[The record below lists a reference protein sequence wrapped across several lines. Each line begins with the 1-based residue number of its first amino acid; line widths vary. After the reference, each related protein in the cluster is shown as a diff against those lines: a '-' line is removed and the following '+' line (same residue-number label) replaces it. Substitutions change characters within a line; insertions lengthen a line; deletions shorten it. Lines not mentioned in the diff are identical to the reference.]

1 MADKE
6 VRVKIIADTS
16 DIKKE
21 LSNLEKSLKDLAKVL
36 DNMDNNN
43 LDKTVKSVK
52 ELGDA
57 VEKTTDS
64 TKELDDSLD
73 KIDDGNL
80 DEATESAKKLAD
92 VLKDTSD
99 KASKGAKEISDSF
112 DKTNKTIK
120 DFGDNVSK
128 IDNEGF
134 DKLSKDVKELDD
146 NFDKTN
152 KSAKEFKD
160 TIEKV
165 DSEGLDRLN
174 KDVEEIREDI
184 KLTTDDMKEFNRQLE
199 KTQDTGKENT
209 TIFDRLKT
217 LFSNL
222 SGEATTF
229 GDRMSSSFEKS
240 KANIFEMISAFS
252 DMKTATKLSEKNVID
267 LNTSIE
273 KGEAVVDSLKKKYN
287 GLGEEIKEIEER
299 MEILSK
305 AMEMDRPKEQAEQLE
320 RQYKELEQVLERL
333 KKIYKNTE
341 NAMKG
346 ATSQVEKQKKELE
359 KLSSTTDDT
368 FKGFEKLKKGWKDFG
383 NSINE
388 GDFGGAVNSLKD
400 GLSGLFQ
407 MIPKEGKIAIAIF
420 TALAKALKE
429 CAETGVSQLQKGFDT
444 LGNVFSKIS
453 SVAKSFGQEI
463 KNAFEN
469 LTDFE
474 LDMSSMIE
482 TAVNFEDTMVRA
494 GAICGVFGDDLKPLE
509 ELARKLGATTRYS
522 ATEVA
527 QAMAEM
533 GQQGFTLEEIMSSV
547 EGVLHLATIG
557 NLDLAR
563 SSEIVTN
570 TLNAY
575 GMKASESTRLVDV
588 LAQTSVKSGTNVEQ
602 LAQALENCSAT
613 AGALGISV
621 EDTATAIGLM
631 GDNFIKSGKAG
642 TSLNT
647 FMANMSKPTKAMTD
661 CLAQYNLEGARQK
674 ILNGDLIEGYKEF
687 AKRMEGLTN
696 EQKAQIATT
705 IAGKEGMT
713 GFLAIVN
720 SGVKGIEELEHSI
733 EKANGVAKH
742 LADTF
747 DNTLKG
753 ALSNLASGIEERL
766 LQVMDKIKPMVKD
779 VIEVLNNFLDIWNGM
794 SEKNLGSGF
803 ANAIAYLEKESREW
817 GKAIEKGLSNI
828 IKSIDDFVNSASF
841 DNLLQVGTNI
851 INGIANGIL
860 KAKDNGSLDS
870 AIEGAI
876 RKIATWCS
884 QNLDTIVEVG
894 GEIIDSIVKGIDEN
908 SGKISEIIVKVMSMQ
923 NDIDNAVNY
932 AKWQV
937 IGENIVGFIATGIG
951 NKVGTFWSAIKGLF
965 SGVTSSGSGE
975 ITEEDGQEY
984 YIHQDPNT
992 GEVTLIGKKTGEAY
1006 GDGVKE
1012 GIDSK
1017 KEDVGNSVNQNFKD
1031 AKPKT
1036 DQTASEIGTGISEN
1050 IMSKLETMDTDD
1062 LKALGDE
1069 LQNLQNT
1076 TSTVA
1081 QAIGQSFVDIRN
1093 SARTEITGMT
1103 NIFRNQFTSMTNIVR
1118 NQMVNVANIIKN
1130 QAVNMAN
1137 NIRTEFTNIY
1147 NIIKNQM
1154 TNVANTIRSEMT
1166 NCTNII
1172 KNQAT
1177 NMTNNLRTSFT
1188 SMSNIV
1194 KNQMV
1199 NMASSIRSEMTNCSN
1214 IIKNQTTNMA
1224 NTFRSSFTNLSNIA
1238 KNQMTNVA
1246 NAIRSEMT
1254 NCTNIIK
1261 NQATNMTNSFRT
1273 NFTNL
1278 SNIAKN
1284 QTKNV
1289 SDAIRSNAVNWAN
1302 IVSNQSKNARDNLT
1316 RQFMSMHSV
1325 VKTQMANCL
1334 STVRSYMSQI
1344 ASATSR
1350 TMTMNF
1356 KVNKTV
1362 TTTNVTKNVT
1372 KGLDPISTMDSM
1384 NTNIRTINPSTM
1396 ASSGLIGG
1404 DINFNLNG
1412 GANGNL
1418 ALEIP
1423 LYIDGREIARATAT
1437 YSQQELAKLSKRS
1450 NRKRGE

>member
-6 VRVKIIADTS
+6 VRVKIVADTS
-16 DIKKE
+16 DIKKK
-21 LSNLEKSLKDLAKVL
+21 LSDLEKSLKDVAKTL
-36 DNMDNNN
+36 DNVDSDG
-43 LDKTVKSVK
+43 LDKITKSVK
-52 ELGDA
+52 EFEDAVELADDSVDELDDSLDKLDNNGNFNKSTKGVKEFGDA
-57 VEKTTDS
+57 LEKTTDS
-64 TKELDDSLD
+64 AKELDDSLD
-73 KIDDGNL
+73 KL
-80 DEATESAKKLAD
+80 D
-92 VLKDTSD
+92 
-99 KASKGAKEISDSF
+99 
-112 DKTNKTIK
+112 N
-120 DFGDNVSK
+120 N
-128 IDNEGF
+128 
-134 DKLSKDVKELDD
+134 
-146 NFDKTN
+146 
-152 KSAKEFKD
+152 
-160 TIEKV
+160 
-165 DSEGLDRLN
+165 GLDRLN

-184 KLTTDDMKEFNRQLE
+184 KLTTDDMKEFNRQLD

-217 LFSNL
+217 LLGSL

-229 GDRMSSSFEKS
+229 GDRMGSSFEKS

-252 DMKTATKLSEKNVID
+252 DMKTATKLNEKNVID

-273 KGEAVVDSLKKKYN
+273 KGEAVVDNLKKKYN
-287 GLGEEIKEIEER
+287 GLGEEIKEIEKR

-359 KLSSTTDDT
+359 QLSSTTDET
-368 FKGFEKLKKGWKDFG
+368 VKGFDKLSKGLEDVWKGIDT
-383 NSINE
+383 
-388 GDFGGAVNSLKD
+388 GDFSTSIDGLKD
-400 GLSGLFQ
+400 SLSGLFQ
-407 MIPKEGKIAIAIF
+407 MIPTKGKIAIAVI
-420 TALAKALKE
+420 TALGTALKK
-429 CAETGVSQLQKGFDT
+429 CAEQGVNQLQRGFDT

-494 GAICGVFGDDLKPLE
+494 GAICGVFGEDLKPLE

-575 GMKASESTRLVDV
+575 GMEASESTRLVDV

-621 EDTATAIGLM
+621 EDTATALGLM

-705 IAGKEGMT
+705 LAGKEGMT

-720 SGVKGIEELEHSI
+720 SGVKGIEELEGAI

-766 LQVMDKIKPMVKD
+766 LQVMDKIKPMVKG

-803 ANAIAYLEKESREW
+803 ADAIEYLEKESREW
-817 GKAIEKGLSNI
+817 GKAIEKGLQNI
-828 IKSIDDFVNSASF
+828 IKSIDDFANSKAF

-851 INGIANGIL
+851 INGICNGIS
-860 KAKDNGSLDS
+860 KAKENGTLDS
-870 AIEGAI
+870 AINGI
-876 RKIATWCS
+876 ITKVVDWVGD
-884 QNLDTIVEVG
+884 NLDTIIQAGMDIVDG
-894 GEIIDSIVKGIDEN
+894 IVKGIEQNGD
-908 SGKISEIIVKVMSMQ
+908 SISKIIKEVLEMQ
-923 NDIDNAVNY
+923 TDIDSSINY
-932 AKWQV
+932 AKWKV
-937 IGENIVGFIATGIG
+937 IGENMGTFIIEGIESVIRPFFSGLEGFAQGLLGGKQDEKQNEIGENFNQNNQLVQDTLEDWGLSSKWSEKIANVLFPPKETFEQKGKETGEAFANGTGIG
-951 NKVGTFWSAIKGLF
+951 V
-965 SGVTSSGSGE
+965 E
-975 ITEEDGQEY
+975 
-984 YIHQDPNT
+984 
-992 GEVTLIGKKTGEAY
+992 
-1006 GDGVKE
+1006 
-1012 GIDSK
+1012 SK
-1017 KEDVGNSVNQNFKD
+1017 KEDLGNKVDQNFKD
-1031 AKPKT
+1031 TKPKT
-1036 DQTASEIGTGISEN
+1036 DATANEIGQGVADGIGAR
-1050 IMSKLETMDTDD
+1050 LEELDAGE
-1062 LKALGDE
+1062 LKILQDE
-1069 LQNLQNT
+1069 LKILQEV

-1081 QAIGQSFVDIRN
+1081 QGIAQSFTDIRN

-1118 NQMVNVANIIKN
+1118 NQMVNVANI
-1130 QAVNMAN
+1130 V
-1137 NIRTEFTNIY
+1137 
-1147 NIIKNQM
+1147 
-1154 TNVANTIRSEMT
+1154 
-1166 NCTNII
+1166 

-1177 NMTNNLRTSFT
+1177 NMTNNFRTSFT
-1188 SMSNIV
+1188 
-1194 KNQMV
+1194 
-1199 NMASSIRSEMTNCSN
+1199 
-1214 IIKNQTTNMA
+1214 NMA
-1224 NTFRSSFTNLSNIA
+1224 NIVR
-1238 KNQMTNVA
+1238 NQMTNVSNIVRNQMVNCA
-1246 NAIRSEMT
+1246 NIVRNQAVNMSNIFRNQFVNMANIVRNQFTNVTNIVRNQMVNCANIVRNQAVNMSNIFRNQFVNMSNIARNQMVNVSNIIRNQATSWSNIIRNQVT
-1254 NCTNIIK
+1254 NARNSLTQQMISMASVTRTQMVNITNIIR
-1261 NQATNMTNSFRT
+1261 NQATSW
-1273 NFTNL
+1273 
-1278 SNIAKN
+1278 SNIIRN
-1284 QTKNV
+1284 QAQN
-1289 SDAIRSNAVNWAN
+1289 SRNA
-1302 IVSNQSKNARDNLT
+1302 LT
-1316 RQFMSMHSV
+1316 SSFMSMHSV
-1325 VKTQMANCL
+1325 VRNQMANCL

-1384 NTNIRTINPSTM
+1384 NTNIRSINPSTM

>member
-73 KIDDGNL
+73 KVDDGNL
-80 DEATESAKKLAD
+80 NEATESAKKLAD

-134 DKLSKDVKELDD
+134 DKLSKNVKELDD

-165 DSEGLDRLN
+165 DSEGLDKLN
-174 KDVEEIREDI
+174 KDVEETREDI

-199 KTQDTGKENT
+199 KTQDTGKENN

-217 LFSNL
+217 LLGGL

-229 GDRMSSSFEKS
+229 GNRMGSSFEKS

-267 LNTSIE
+267 LNTSIK
-273 KGEAVVDSLKKKYN
+273 KGEAVIDNLKKKYN
-287 GLGEEIKEIEER
+287 GLGEKIKEIEKR

-305 AMEMDRPKEQAEQLE
+305 TMEMDRPKEQAEQLE
-320 RQYKELEQVLERL
+320 RQYKGLEQVLENL
-333 KKIYKNTE
+333 KKTYKNTE

-359 KLSSTTDDT
+359 QLSSTTDDT

-388 GDFGGAVNSLKD
+388 GDFGGAVDSLKD

-420 TALAKALKE
+420 TALGKALKE
-429 CAETGVSQLQKGFDT
+429 CAETGINQLQKGFNT
-444 LGNVFSKIS
+444 LGSVFSKFG

-494 GAICGVFGDDLKPLE
+494 GAICGVFGEDLKPLE

-575 GMKASESTRLVDV
+575 GMEASESTRLVDV

-661 CLAQYNLEGARQK
+661 CLSQYNLEGARQK

-705 IAGKEGMT
+705 LAGKEGMT

-720 SGVKGIEELEHSI
+720 SGVKGIEELEGAI

-766 LQVMDKIKPMVKD
+766 LQVMDKIKPIIKD
-779 VIEVLNNFLDIWNGM
+779 VIEILNNFLDIWNGM

-803 ANAIAYLEKESREW
+803 AKAIEYLEKESRRW
-817 GKAIEKGLSNI
+817 GEAIEKGLSNI
-828 IKSIDDFVNSASF
+828 IKSIDNFINSASF

-876 RKIATWCS
+876 RKVSTWCS
-884 QNLDTIVEVG
+884 QNLDTIIEVG

-937 IGENIVGFIATGIG
+937 IGENIVGFIATGIES
-951 NKVGTFWSAIKGLF
+951 KVGTFWSAIKGLF

-984 YIHQDPNT
+984 YVHQDPNT

-1012 GIDSK
+1012 GIDGK

-1118 NQMVNVANIIKN
+1118 NQMVNVANIVKN
-1130 QAVNMAN
+1130 QAINMAN
-1137 NIRTEFTNIY
+1137 SFRTEFTNMA
-1147 NIIKNQM
+1147 NIVRNQM
-1154 TNVANTIRSEMT
+1154 VNCANIVR
-1166 NCTNII
+1166 
-1172 KNQAT
+1172 NQAT
-1177 NMTNNLRTSFT
+1177 NM
-1188 SMSNIV
+1188 SNIFRNQFV
-1194 KNQMV
+1194 NMANIVRNQMV
-1199 NMASSIRSEMTNCSN
+1199 NCANIVRNQCVNMANIFRNQFVNMSNVARNQMVNVSN
-1214 IIKNQTTNMA
+1214 II
-1224 NTFRSSFTNLSNIA
+1224 R
-1238 KNQMTNVA
+1238 
-1246 NAIRSEMT
+1246 
-1254 NCTNIIK
+1254 
-1261 NQATNMTNSFRT
+1261 NQATSW
-1273 NFTNL
+1273 
-1278 SNIAKN
+1278 SNIIRN
-1284 QTKNV
+1284 QVTNARNSLTQQMISMASV
-1289 SDAIRSNAVNWAN
+1289 TRTQMINISNIIRNQAVTWAN

-1325 VKTQMANCL
+1325 VSTQMAKCL
-1334 STVRSYMSQI
+1334 STVRSYMNQI
-1344 ASATSR
+1344 ASATNK

-1356 KVNKTV
+1356 RVNKTV

-1372 KGLDPISTMDSM
+1372 KGLEGLDPISTMDSM
-1384 NTNIRTINPSTM
+1384 NTNIIRTINPNTM
-1396 ASSGLIGG
+1396 ANSFGN
-1404 DINFNLNG
+1404 INFNIQG
-1412 GANGNL
+1412 GTSGNL

-1423 LYIDGREIARATAT
+1423 LILDGREIARATAN
-1437 YSQQELAKLSKRS
+1437 YNQAELQKLSKRNS
-1450 NRKRGE
+1450 RKRGE